1 MFTYNQSDIS
11 SLAQYNG
18 TYLVIPCN
26 TVYHFTLTPEDGLY
40 LPSIITITKVGQELI
55 EGTDYTYNFSTGYV
69 EIDDSVINY
78 PLVLDANAPQEIP
91 LTEVNDLPTIEAD
104 DKVLAVDAPSNPL
117 EDVIAYDTEDGT
129 LIEQIIVTNNTAN
142 KSQPGKYEVTY
153 QVTDVKGAF
162 TAKTKMDSDTTTIE
176 KDRTDTEKYD
186 VKTNKQKN
194 MVMRIIILAAV
205 ITTVF
210 LVLERRNQNNKI
222 ARTIT
227 CTSFVYISRCFD
239 FKRKLEYSRRAE

>member
-1 MFTYNQSDIS
+1 M
-11 SLAQYNG
+11 
-18 TYLVIPCN
+18 
-26 TVYHFTLTPEDGLY
+26 
-40 LPSIITITKVGQELI
+40 
-55 EGTDYTYNFSTGYV
+55 
-69 EIDDSVINY
+69 INY

-91 LTEVNDLPTIEAD
+91 PTEVNDLPTIEAD

-129 LIEQIIVTNNTAN
+129 LIEQIIVTNNTAD

-176 KDRTDTEKYD
+176 KDRTDTKKYD

-194 MVMRIIILAAV
+194 MVMRIIILVAV
-205 ITTVF
+205 ITIVF
-210 LVLERRNQNNKI
+210 LVLERRNQSNKI

>member
-1 MFTYNQSDIS
+1 M
-11 SLAQYNG
+11 
-18 TYLVIPCN
+18 
-26 TVYHFTLTPEDGLY
+26 TPEDGLY

-55 EGTDYTYNFSTGYV
+55 EGTDYTYNSSTGYV

-91 LTEVNDLPTIEAD
+91 PTEVNNLPTIEAD

-129 LIEQIIVTNNTAN
+129 LIEQIIVTNNTAD

-176 KDRTDTEKYD
+176 KDRTDTKKYD

-205 ITTVF
+205 ITIVF

>member
-1 MFTYNQSDIS
+1 M
-11 SLAQYNG
+11 
-18 TYLVIPCN
+18 P
-26 TVYHFTLTPEDGLY
+26 P
-40 LPSIITITKVGQELI
+40 
-55 EGTDYTYNFSTGYV
+55 
-69 EIDDSVINY
+69 
-78 PLVLDANAPQEIP
+78 
-91 LTEVNDLPTIEAD
+91 TEVNNLPTIEAD

-129 LIEQIIVTNNTAN
+129 LIEQIIVTNNTAD

-176 KDRTDTEKYD
+176 KDRTDTKKYD

-205 ITTVF
+205 
-210 LVLERRNQNNKI
+210 VLIIYIAVYLIYSHFIKKRAARHYDEVRARVLIYDKHLEELEMLYKVEENEDVSPTIAPEEDEDGKI
-222 ARTIT
+222 ID
-227 CTSFVYISRCFD
+227 I
-239 FKRKLEYSRRAE
+239 

>member
-18 TYLVIPCN
+18 TYLVMPCN

-55 EGTDYTYNFSTGYV
+55 EGADYTYNFSTGYV

-78 PLVLDANAPQEIP
+78 PLVLDDNAPQEIP
-91 LTEVNDLPTIEAD
+91 PTEVNDLPTIEAD
-104 DKVLAVDAPSNPL
+104 DKVLAVDAPLNPL

-129 LIEQIIVTNNTAN
+129 LIEQIIVTNNTAD
-142 KSQPGKYEVTY
+142 KSQSGKYEVTY

-176 KDRTDTEKYD
+176 KDRTDTKKYD

-210 LVLERRNQNNKI
+210 LVLERKNQNNKI

>member
-1 MFTYNQSDIS
+1 M
-11 SLAQYNG
+11 
-18 TYLVIPCN
+18 PCN

-55 EGTDYTYNFSTGYV
+55 EGADYTYNFSTGYV

-78 PLVLDANAPQEIP
+78 PLVLDANAPQEIFP
-91 LTEVNDLPTIEAD
+91 TEVNNLPTIEAD

-129 LIEQIIVTNNTAN
+129 LIEQIIVTNNTAD

-176 KDRTDTEKYD
+176 KDRTDTKKYD

-205 ITTVF
+205 ITIVF

>member
-1 MFTYNQSDIS
+1 M
-11 SLAQYNG
+11 
-18 TYLVIPCN
+18 
-26 TVYHFTLTPEDGLY
+26 
-40 LPSIITITKVGQELI
+40 
-55 EGTDYTYNFSTGYV
+55 
-69 EIDDSVINY
+69 INY

-91 LTEVNDLPTIEAD
+91 PTEVNDLPTIEAD

-129 LIEQIIVTNNTAN
+129 LIEQIIVTNNTAD

-162 TAKTKMDSDTTTIE
+162 TAKTKMDSGTTTIE
-176 KDRTDTEKYD
+176 KDRIDTKKYD

-194 MVMRIIILAAV
+194 MVMWIIILAAV

>member
-18 TYLVIPCN
+18 TYLVMPCN

-91 LTEVNDLPTIEAD
+91 PTEVNNLPTIEAD

-129 LIEQIIVTNNTAN
+129 LIEQIIVTNNTAD

-176 KDRTDTEKYD
+176 KDRTDTKKYD

-205 ITTVF
+205 ITIVF

>member
-1 MFTYNQSDIS
+1 MQFPIPECGVNCNPTGPDPQQTRPSGFRTRNNPPHIS
-11 SLAQYNG
+11 IRRPL
-18 TYLVIPCN
+18 
-26 TVYHFTLTPEDGLY
+26 
-40 LPSIITITKVGQELI
+40 LPGS
-55 EGTDYTYNFSTGYV
+55 SR
-69 EIDDSVINY
+69 
-78 PLVLDANAPQEIP
+78 APQEIP
-91 LTEVNDLPTIEAD
+91 PTEVNNLPTIEAD

-129 LIEQIIVTNNTAN
+129 LIEQIIVTNNTADTG
-142 KSQPGKYEVTY
+142 QPGKYEVTY

-162 TAKTKMDSDTTTIE
+162 TVKTKMDSDTTTIE
-176 KDRTDTEKYD
+176 KDRTDTKKYD

>member
-1 MFTYNQSDIS
+1 M
-11 SLAQYNG
+11 
-18 TYLVIPCN
+18 
-26 TVYHFTLTPEDGLY
+26 
-40 LPSIITITKVGQELI
+40 
-55 EGTDYTYNFSTGYV
+55 
-69 EIDDSVINY
+69 INY
-78 PLVLDANAPQEIP
+78 PLVLDTNASQEIP
-91 LTEVNDLPTIEAD
+91 PTEVNDLPTIEAD
-104 DKVLAVDAPSNPL
+104 DKVLAVDAPLNPL

-129 LIEQIIVTNNTAN
+129 LIEQIIVTNNTAD

-176 KDRTDTEKYD
+176 KDRTDTKKYD

>member
-1 MFTYNQSDIS
+1 M
-11 SLAQYNG
+11 
-18 TYLVIPCN
+18 
-26 TVYHFTLTPEDGLY
+26 
-40 LPSIITITKVGQELI
+40 
-55 EGTDYTYNFSTGYV
+55 
-69 EIDDSVINY
+69 INY

-91 LTEVNDLPTIEAD
+91 PTEVNDLPTIEAD

-129 LIEQIIVTNNTAN
+129 LIEQIIVTNNTAD

-176 KDRTDTEKYD
+176 KDRTDTKKYD
-186 VKTNKQKN
+186 VKQKN

>member
-18 TYLVIPCN
+18 TYLVMPCN

-91 LTEVNDLPTIEAD
+91 PTEVNDLPTIEAD
-104 DKVLAVDAPSNPL
+104 DKVLAVDAPLNPL
-117 EDVIAYDTEDGT
+117 EDVIAYDTEDGI
-129 LIEQIIVTNNTAN
+129 LIEQIIVTNNTAD
-142 KSQPGKYEVTY
+142 KGQPGKYEVTY
-153 QVTDVKGAF
+153 QVMDVKGAF

-176 KDRTDTEKYD
+176 KDRTDTKKYD

-194 MVMRIIILAAV
+194 MAMRIIILAAV

>member
-18 TYLVIPCN
+18 TYLVMPCN

-55 EGTDYTYNFSTGYV
+55 EGTDYTYNSSTGYV
-69 EIDDSVINY
+69 EIDDSAINY

-91 LTEVNDLPTIEAD
+91 PTEVNNLPTIEAD

-129 LIEQIIVTNNTAN
+129 LIEQNIVTNNTAD

-176 KDRTDTEKYD
+176 KDRTDTKKYD

-194 MVMRIIILAAV
+194 MVMRIIILVAV
-205 ITTVF
+205 ITIVF

>member
-18 TYLVIPCN
+18 TYLVMPCN

-55 EGTDYTYNFSTGYV
+55 EGTDYTYNSSTGYV

-91 LTEVNDLPTIEAD
+91 PTEVNNLPTIEAD

-129 LIEQIIVTNNTAN
+129 LIEQIIVTNNTAD
-142 KSQPGKYEVTY
+142 KGQLGKYEVTY

-176 KDRTDTEKYD
+176 KDRTDTKKYD

-205 ITTVF
+205 ITIVF

>member
-1 MFTYNQSDIS
+1 M
-11 SLAQYNG
+11 
-18 TYLVIPCN
+18 
-26 TVYHFTLTPEDGLY
+26 
-40 LPSIITITKVGQELI
+40 
-55 EGTDYTYNFSTGYV
+55 
-69 EIDDSVINY
+69 INY
-78 PLVLDANAPQEIP
+78 PLVLDDNAPQEIP
-91 LTEVNDLPTIEAD
+91 PTEVNNLPTIEAD
-104 DKVLAVDAPSNPL
+104 DKVLAVDAPSKPL
-117 EDVIAYDTEDGT
+117 EDVIAYDTEDGI
-129 LIEQIIVTNNTAN
+129 LIEQIIVTNNTAD

-176 KDRTDTEKYD
+176 KDRTDTKKYD

>member
-1 MFTYNQSDIS
+1 MFTYKQSDIS

-18 TYLVIPCN
+18 TYLVMPCN

-78 PLVLDANAPQEIP
+78 PLVLDANTPQEIP
-91 LTEVNDLPTIEAD
+91 PTEVNNLPTIEAD
-104 DKVLAVDAPSNPL
+104 DKVLAVDTPSHPL

-129 LIEQIIVTNNTAN
+129 LIEQIIVTNNTAD

-153 QVTDVKGAF
+153 QVTDVKGVF
-162 TAKTKMDSDTTTIE
+162 TAKTKKDSDTTTIE
-176 KDRTDTEKYD
+176 KDRTDTKKYD

-194 MVMRIIILAAV
+194 MVMRITILAAV

>member
-18 TYLVIPCN
+18 TYLVMPCN

-55 EGTDYTYNFSTGYV
+55 EGADYTYNFSTGYV

-78 PLVLDANAPQEIP
+78 PLVLDANAPHEIP
-91 LTEVNDLPTIEAD
+91 PTEVNNLPTIEAD
-104 DKVLAVDAPSNPL
+104 DKVLAVDAPLNPL

-129 LIEQIIVTNNTAN
+129 LIEQIIVTNNTAD

-176 KDRTDTEKYD
+176 KDRTDTKKYD

-205 ITTVF
+205 ITIVF

>member
-18 TYLVIPCN
+18 TYLVMPCN

-55 EGTDYTYNFSTGYV
+55 EGADYTYNFSTGYV

-78 PLVLDANAPQEIP
+78 PLVLDANAPHEIP
-91 LTEVNDLPTIEAD
+91 PTEVNDLPTIEAD
-104 DKVLAVDAPSNPL
+104 DKVLAVDAPLNPL

-129 LIEQIIVTNNTAN
+129 LIEQIIVTNNTAD

-176 KDRTDTEKYD
+176 KDRTDTKKYD

-205 ITTVF
+205 ITIVF

>member
-18 TYLVIPCN
+18 TYLVMPCN

-40 LPSIITITKVGQELI
+40 LPSLITITKVGQELI
-55 EGTDYTYNFSTGYV
+55 EGADYTYNFSTGYV

-78 PLVLDANAPQEIP
+78 PLVLDDNAPQEIP
-91 LTEVNDLPTIEAD
+91 PTEVNNLPTIEAD
-104 DKVLAVDAPSNPL
+104 DKVLAVDAPLNPL

-129 LIEQIIVTNNTAN
+129 LIEQIIVTNNTAD

-176 KDRTDTEKYD
+176 KDRTDTKKYD

-205 ITTVF
+205 ITIVF

-227 CTSFVYISRCFD
+227 CTSFDYISRCFD

>member
-18 TYLVIPCN
+18 TYLVMPCN

-55 EGTDYTYNFSTGYV
+55 EGADYTYNFSTGYV

-78 PLVLDANAPQEIP
+78 PLVLDANASQEIP
-91 LTEVNDLPTIEAD
+91 PTEVNNLPTIEAD
-104 DKVLAVDAPSNPL
+104 DKVLAVDAPLNPL

-129 LIEQIIVTNNTAN
+129 LIEQIIVTNNTAD

-176 KDRTDTEKYD
+176 KDRTDTKKYD

-194 MVMRIIILAAV
+194 MVMRIIILAVV

>member
-18 TYLVIPCN
+18 TYLVMPCN

-40 LPSIITITKVGQELI
+40 LPSLITITKVGQELI
-55 EGTDYTYNFSTGYV
+55 EGADYTYNFSTGYV

-78 PLVLDANAPQEIP
+78 PLVLDDNAPQEIP
-91 LTEVNDLPTIEAD
+91 PTEVNNLPTIEAD
-104 DKVLAVDAPSNPL
+104 DKVLAVDAPLNPL

-129 LIEQIIVTNNTAN
+129 LIEQIIVTNNTAD

-176 KDRTDTEKYD
+176 KDRTDTKKYD

-205 ITTVF
+205 ITIVF

>member
-1 MFTYNQSDIS
+1 MFTYNQSDID

-18 TYLVIPCN
+18 TYLVMPCN

-91 LTEVNDLPTIEAD
+91 PTEVNNLPTIEAD
-104 DKVLAVDAPSNPL
+104 DKVLAVDAPLNPL

-129 LIEQIIVTNNTAN
+129 LIEQIIVTNNTAD
-142 KSQPGKYEVTY
+142 KSQPGKYEETY
-153 QVTDVKGAF
+153 QVTDVKGAI

-176 KDRTDTEKYD
+176 KDRTDTKKYD

>member
-18 TYLVIPCN
+18 TYLVMPCN

-91 LTEVNDLPTIEAD
+91 STEVNNLPTIEAD

-129 LIEQIIVTNNTAN
+129 LIEQIIVTNNTTD

-176 KDRTDTEKYD
+176 KDRTDTKKYD

-194 MVMRIIILAAV
+194 RVMRIIILAAV

>member
-11 SLAQYNG
+11 SLSQYNG
-18 TYLVIPCN
+18 TYLVMPCN

-55 EGTDYTYNFSTGYV
+55 EGTDYIYNFSTGYV

-78 PLVLDANAPQEIP
+78 PLVLDANAPQEIFP
-91 LTEVNDLPTIEAD
+91 TEVNNLPTIEAD
-104 DKVLAVDAPSNPL
+104 DKVLAVDAPLNPL

-129 LIEQIIVTNNTAN
+129 LIEQIIVTNNTAD
-142 KSQPGKYEVTY
+142 KSQSGKYEVTY

-162 TAKTKMDSDTTTIE
+162 TAKTKKDSDTTTIE
-176 KDRTDTEKYD
+176 KDRTDTKKYD

-205 ITTVF
+205 ITIVF

>member
-18 TYLVIPCN
+18 TYLVMPCN
-26 TVYHFTLTPEDGLY
+26 TVYHFTLTPEDGLN

-91 LTEVNDLPTIEAD
+91 STEVNNLPTIEAD
-104 DKVLAVDAPSNPL
+104 DKVLAVDAPLNPL

-129 LIEQIIVTNNTAN
+129 LIEQIIVTNNTAD

-176 KDRTDTEKYD
+176 KDRTDTKKYD

-205 ITTVF
+205 ITIVF

>member
-1 MFTYNQSDIS
+1 M
-11 SLAQYNG
+11 
-18 TYLVIPCN
+18 PCN

-55 EGTDYTYNFSTGYV
+55 EGADYTYNFSTGYV

-78 PLVLDANAPQEIP
+78 PLVLDANAPHEIP
-91 LTEVNDLPTIEAD
+91 PTEVNNLPTIEAD
-104 DKVLAVDAPSNPL
+104 DKVLAVDAPLNPL

-129 LIEQIIVTNNTAN
+129 LIEQIIVTNNTAD

-176 KDRTDTEKYD
+176 KDRTDTKKYD

-205 ITTVF
+205 ITIVF

>member
-18 TYLVIPCN
+18 TYLVMPCN

-55 EGTDYTYNFSTGYV
+55 EGADYTYNFSTGYV

-78 PLVLDANAPQEIP
+78 PLVLDANAPHEIP
-91 LTEVNDLPTIEAD
+91 PTEVNNLPTIEAD
-104 DKVLAVDAPSNPL
+104 DKVLAVDAPLNPL

-129 LIEQIIVTNNTAN
+129 LIEQIIVTNNTAD

-176 KDRTDTEKYD
+176 KDRTDTR
-186 VKTNKQKN
+186 N
-194 MVMRIIILAAV
+194 MM
-205 ITTVF
+205 
-210 LVLERRNQNNKI
+210 
-222 ARTIT
+222 
-227 CTSFVYISRCFD
+227 
-239 FKRKLEYSRRAE
+239 

>member
-18 TYLVIPCN
+18 TYLVMPCN

-55 EGTDYTYNFSTGYV
+55 EGTDYTYNSSTGYV

-91 LTEVNDLPTIEAD
+91 PTEVNNLPTIEAD

-129 LIEQIIVTNNTAN
+129 LIEQIIVTNNTAD

-153 QVTDVKGAF
+153 QVMDVKGAF

-176 KDRTDTEKYD
+176 KDRTDTKKYD

-205 ITTVF
+205 ITIVF

>member
-1 MFTYNQSDIS
+1 MFTYKQSDID

-18 TYLVIPCN
+18 TYLVMPCN

-40 LPSIITITKVGQELI
+40 LPSIIKITKVGQELI
-55 EGTDYTYNFSTGYV
+55 EGTDYTYNSSTGYV

-91 LTEVNDLPTIEAD
+91 STEVNNLPTIEAD
-104 DKVLAVDAPSNPL
+104 DKVLAVDAPLNPL

-129 LIEQIIVTNNTAN
+129 LIEQIIVTNNTAD
-142 KSQPGKYEVTY
+142 KGQPGKYEVTY

-162 TAKTKMDSDTTTIE
+162 TVKTKMDSDTTTIE
-176 KDRTDTEKYD
+176 KDRTDTKKYD

-194 MVMRIIILAAV
+194 MVMMIIILAAV
-205 ITTVF
+205 ITIVF